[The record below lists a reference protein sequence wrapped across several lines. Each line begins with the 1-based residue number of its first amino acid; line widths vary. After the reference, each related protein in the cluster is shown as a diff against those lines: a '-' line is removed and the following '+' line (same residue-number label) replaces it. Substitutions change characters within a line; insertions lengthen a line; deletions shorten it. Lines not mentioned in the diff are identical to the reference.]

1 MMTVSPMTIRSNG
14 FNSTRSGIVVS
25 FSRVR
30 GHDYPRPFRSVTCRN
45 TQQARHHKIQGTLR
59 PKAAGV
65 PPPPRVLVSP
75 PDLAGQLRHALVG
88 LVGQGPRGHRGR
100 LGGGRGATGLCAAS
114 SGGAAVGVSWARML
128 WCWVTGLPGTAGAE
142 ESGPGAAGV
151 VHVSGLVMVPP
162 IEPPAATD
170 PRVEEA

>member
-65 PPPPRVLVSP
+65 PPPPPLLVSP
-75 PDLAGQLRHALVG
+75 PNLAEQRQPPLLRPVARCTGGHPTRPAGGETPRSFAL
-88 LVGQGPRGHRGR
+88 
-100 LGGGRGATGLCAAS
+100 
-114 SGGAAVGVSWARML
+114 
-128 WCWVTGLPGTAGAE
+128 
-142 ESGPGAAGV
+142 
-151 VHVSGLVMVPP
+151 
-162 IEPPAATD
+162 
-170 PRVEEA
+170 